1 MKIRKIRDNYEL
13 FDCEIAK
20 FIYRQNRIKRNFGL
34 SEIKKCPFKK
44 FCERRDKGEYIYCS
58 K

>member
-1 MKIRKIRDNYEL
+1 MKKIRDNYEL

-20 FIYRQNRIKRNFGL
+20 FICRQNRIKRKFGF
-34 SEIKKCPFKK
+34 SEIKECPFKK
-44 FCERRDKGEYIYCS
+44 FCERKDKEEYIYCS